1 MDGGS
6 SDVIV
11 AGFGVIVILSIILP
25 VVIEIGLAFLCAHI
39 ARKKGNSYAAWFIL
53 GLFFGLIALLI
64 ICCEPAKTEINKPNG
79 QNLNNAAGQNS
90 TYNQNQ
96 GYAQNQGFNQ
106 NPGGGQNGQAYQQNF
121 NQNSLNIAATDAGN
135 QNVKWRCN
143 NCGYMNDPRARDCVI
158 CNQKRAGF

>member
-1 MDGGS
+1 MGGGS
-6 SDVIV
+6 SASSGAIV
-11 AGFGVIVILSIILP
+11 AGFGVIVILSIIVP
-25 VVIEIGLAFLCAHI
+25 VVIEIGLAFLCANI
-39 ARKKGNSYAAWFIL
+39 ARKKGNSYAGWFIL
-53 GLFFGLIALLI
+53 GLFFGVIALLI

-96 GYAQNQGFNQ
+96 GYAQSQG
-106 NPGGGQNGQAYQQNF
+106 GVQNGQAYQQNF